1 MSSVPESLRLR
12 REVSPLELFYDL
24 VFVFAVSQLSHQ
36 LLEHLTGRGVA
47 ETAVLLVAVFGT
59 WAYTSY
65 EATLL
70 DVHRDVTRWMIVVVM
85 GLGLFMNAAIPGA
98 FADRAWAFV
107 IPLLAILFLAGS
119 VTALAGRTDAL
130 REHFRRTLIWMALSA
145 PLWIAGAAVGSG
157 PRLWWWAAAALI
169 DLTGTWLAHPLPGRT
184 LSGRE
189 LAFDA
194 EHMLERLRLFF
205 IILLGETVLTTG
217 RAMSEAPVDV
227 PSVLATAGVFTALVC
242 LWAAYFGGGEDL
254 ITDSVT
260 HSPDPVRSVRL
271 GVNSAYLVLAALVAL
286 AVGSELVIAHPT
298 GHGSTTLALL
308 LFGGPALYLATT
320 AWFFGTTAGGAWK
333 ERLVAAVTLA
343 AVGLAAVHLPPLASL
358 ALLDLV
364 LVATAAVLT
373 RAHRRLTAER
383 RITGATD
390 HLSP

>member
-24 VFVFAVSQLSHQ
+24 VFVFAVSQLSHH
-36 LLEHLTGRGVA
+36 LLEHLTWRGAA

-70 DVHRDVTRWMIVVVM
+70 DVHRDVTRWMIVIVM
-85 GLGLFMNAAIPGA
+85 GLGLFMNAAVPGA

-107 IPLLAILFLAGS
+107 IPLLAILFFAGA

-130 REHFRRTLIWMALSA
+130 REHFRRTLVWMALSA

-205 IILLGETVLTTG
+205 IILLGETVLTAG
-217 RAMSEAPVDV
+217 RAMTEAPVDV

-242 LWAAYFGGGEDL
+242 LWAAYFGGGEDV
-254 ITDSVT
+254 ITTAVT
-260 HSPDPVRSVRL
+260 TSTDPVRSVRL

-286 AVGSELVIAHPT
+286 AVGSELVISHPT

-333 ERLVAAVTLA
+333 ERLLAATTLALTGVAAIW
-343 AVGLAAVHLPPLASL
+343 LPPLASL
-358 ALLDLV
+358 ALLDIILIT
-364 LVATAAVLT
+364 TAATLT
-373 RAHRRLTAER
+373 RAHRRLTTSLKTA
-383 RITGATD
+383 ATR
-390 HLSP
+390 